1 MNVLIVHAHP
11 EPGSFTTAMKDL
23 AVRTLREAGH
33 SVVISDLYT
42 MKFNPVA
49 SADDFLRRANPDYLV
64 YALEQRNADGS
75 ESLAPDIKTE
85 LDKLVKADL
94 VIFSFPIFWFST
106 PAIMKGWFDRVLV
119 SGRCYGGM
127 RFYDRG
133 GLAGKK
139 ALVALTLGGQ
149 SHMFTPQGVHG
160 PLEEMLKHLLRGTL
174 GYVGF
179 DVLKP
184 FVGWHVPYVTAEARA
199 DLLDEYRARLRTLAT
214 EAPMNFPTLND
225 FDDLLHR
232 KNGVALT

>member
-23 AVRTLREAGH
+23 AVETLTGAGH
-33 SVVISDLYT
+33 RVVVSDLYA
-42 MKFNPVA
+42 MHFDPIA
-49 SADDFLRRANPDYLV
+49 SAGDFESRVNADYLV
-64 YALEQRNADGS
+64 YALEQRNGDAS
-75 ESLAPDIKTE
+75 KTLAPDIQAE
-85 LDKLVKADL
+85 LDKLVAADL

-106 PAIMKGWFDRVLV
+106 PAILKGWIDRVLV

-149 SHMFTPQGVHG
+149 SHMFEPDGVHG

-179 DVLKP
+179 DVLQP
-184 FVGWHVPYVTAEARA
+184 FIGWHVPYVSQETRVA
-199 DLLDEYRARLRTLAT
+199 LLEEYRDRLLNL
-214 EAPMNFPTLND
+214 ESEPPMDFPTLGD
-225 FDDLLHR
+225 FDELLR
-232 KNGVALT
+232 PVRRVAS

>member
-1 MNVLIVHAHP
+1 MYFYYLFATDLLH
-11 EPGSFTTAMKDL
+11 FT
-23 AVRTLREAGH
+23 
-33 SVVISDLYT
+33 
-42 MKFNPVA
+42 
-49 SADDFLRRANPDYLV
+49 ADDFLRRANPDYLV
-64 YALEQRNADGS
+64 YALEQRNADAS

-85 LDKLVKADL
+85 LDKLVEADL

-149 SHMFTPQGVHG
+149 SHMFMPQGVHG

-184 FVGWHVPYVTAEARA
+184 FVGWHVPYVSSEARA
-199 DLLDEYRARLRTLAT
+199 ELLDEYRARLRTLTT
-214 EAPMNFPTLND
+214 EAPMNFPTLSD
-225 FDDLLHR
+225 FDELLHR
-232 KNGVALT
+232 KNGLALT